1 MVPERARSPRAIAV
15 KPQSGARCS
24 NDSARYDVT
33 TGRATI
39 PGRPVATQAA
49 SWRVLF
55 ALLIVASP
63 LHALAANPIS
73 VITETFADW
82 KNRLFGKSA
91 EIVDA
96 PAQDPV
102 ALTPAHP
109 VRVRLTTDTPERE
122 FAKGKS
128 RYRIV
133 ELPVDIEHAAVR
145 VQIVA
150 MSRDKG
156 FGNEVFK
163 PFFFPLKDDD
173 GVGDAI
179 EVKPLHLDIRPFRP
193 TRLLGCVT
201 LDKVHRFAIATAAD
215 VVGKS
220 YESEVREAV
229 KAPTQGGYYYA
240 TDAVK
245 IKLPYAATGEL
256 ILEVTS
262 EPEAGKGC

>member
-1 MVPERARSPRAIAV
+1 LALERARSPQAIA
-15 KPQSGARCS
+15 KDSG
-24 NDSARYDVT
+24 
-33 TGRATI
+33 
-39 PGRPVATQAA
+39 QAA
-49 SWRVLF
+49 PLPNLATRGGFFVL
-55 ALLIVASP
+55 LLIAAIP
-63 LHALAANPIS
+63 LQALAANPIS
-73 VITETFADW
+73 VITETFSDW
-82 KNRLFGKSA
+82 KSRLFGKSH
-91 EIVDA
+91 EVVDA
-96 PAQDPV
+96 PAEDPI

-109 VRVRLTTDTPERE
+109 MRVRITTDTPERD

-133 ELPVDIEHAAVR
+133 ELPADMEHAAVR
-145 VQIVA
+145 VQVA
-150 MSRDKG
+150 ALPREKG

-163 PFFFPLKDDD
+163 PYFYPLEDDTAR
-173 GVGDAI
+173 DAI

-201 LDKVHRFAIATAAD
+201 LDKVQRFAIATAAD

-245 IKLPYAATGEL
+245 VKLPYAATGEL

-262 EPEAGKGC
+262 EPETGKGC